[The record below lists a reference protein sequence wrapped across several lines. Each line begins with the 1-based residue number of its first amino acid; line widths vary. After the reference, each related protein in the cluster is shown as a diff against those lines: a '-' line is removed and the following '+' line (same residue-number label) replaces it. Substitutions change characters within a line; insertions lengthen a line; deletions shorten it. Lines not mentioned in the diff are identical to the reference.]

1 VIDIYAQHIHGLIKT
16 QLAAILCFL
25 AWFYPVGLYR
35 NAEYTDTVHSRST
48 LAFLIIWATFLF
60 ASSFAHLLIAG
71 VESAELASALANIMG
86 IMMYAFCGIL
96 AGPHALPG
104 FWIFMYRVN
113 PFTYLVSGLLST
125 SLGDAPMH
133 CADNEFLAFSPPA
146 NRTCGEYME
155 TYMASAGGYLLD
167 SAARGDGQCLYCRVD
182 NTSQYLSNF
191 SIDFATRWRD
201 FGLLWAYVAFN
212 TFGAVFLYWL
222 CRVPKGKKRL

>member
-1 VIDIYAQHIHGLIKT
+1 VEFAWNT
-16 QLAAILCFL
+16 LAAILCFL